1 MINNFMDKLV
11 VVGDSFAALN
21 AKWKD
26 EDHFSYQVA
35 ECMGIPVDV
44 LARGG
49 SDSIYIHAQ
58 MKYAVESLGATH
70 LIIWQTTPER
80 FAFPFSANAPLKM
93 GFELNSETC
102 EGMYARVNGNVTANQ
117 FLSHQ
122 NPDERNYQYPD
133 YDPVYV
139 SDHANCIFLPGRNK
153 ISRQWRNAYGHYIS
167 QLFDDGLAHYVRKAL
182 CESMYNYCNFHKIK
196 TVIVDKYYAFG
207 GEEYR
212 MDLLPSKHVTML
224 TDPTINFKL
233 GQYYS
238 DSSPNH
244 MTLEGQKYLTKVIY
258 DAMSSM
264 KN

>member
-1 MINNFMDKLV
+1 MDKLV

-21 AKWKD
+21 AEWKD

-49 SDSIYIHAQ
+49 ADSIYIHAQ

-80 FAFPFSANAPLKM
+80 FTFPFTSDAQTVLTNTPSVGGL
-93 GFELNSETC
+93 GGET
-102 EGMYARVNGNVTANQ
+102 YARLVNGKVTANR
-117 FLSHQ
+117 FLTHQ

-133 YDPVYV
+133 YDPEYL
-139 SDHANCIFLPGRNK
+139 SDHANCIFLPGRNQ

-212 MDLLPSKHVTML
+212 MDLLPCKHVTML

-233 GQYYS
+233 GEYYS

-244 MTLEGQKYLTKVIY
+244 MTLEGHKYITKVIY